1 MTPIKRM
8 PPNQRI
14 TCITYPEAGA
24 MGLTGDWRIFRPVV
38 DKEKCTGCQ
47 ICWMYCPDTAITMDE
62 NNKPV
67 FNLEYCKGCMICET
81 NCPVK
86 AISRVRETEAEAA
99 MEK

>member
-1 MTPIKRM
+1 
-8 PPNQRI
+8 
-14 TCITYPEAGA
+14 
-24 MGLTGDWRIFRPVV
+24 MGLTGDWRIFRPFV

-47 ICWMYCPDTAITMDE
+47 ICWMYCPDAAITMDK

-67 FNLEYCKGCMICET
+67 INLEYCKGCLICET

-99 MEK
+99 VEK

>member
-1 MTPIKRM
+1 MTPLKRN
-8 PPNQRI
+8 PPNRRV
-14 TCITYPEAGA
+14 TCITYPETGA

-67 FNLEYCKGCMICET
+67 INLEYCKGCLICET

-86 AISRVRETEAEAA
+86 AISRVRETEAEAT